1 MVDEKIVRS
10 SYVRTPEH
18 KKMMSTIQKEIYKNG
33 KHNNNNPIRNIDK
46 VIKMGKDWLENEYVN
61 KKRPTSDIAK
71 ELVVYPIDVSK
82 ALHFFN
88 LPVRSTC
95 NGKDKSEIEKS
106 ISLLQNY
113 DWIYEKYYINQLSIS
128 YISNNLLHLP
138 SHKIKTQ
145 LEKFDIPIRSY
156 KEQLSVSRRKICN
169 DNEYKKMISAR
180 FTNLWN
186 TIEFREKMSH
196 RIYPRGK
203 DHPFYGR
210 KLSNEHKQKLTGR
223 KWSGINY
230 RSQYYEKLDGSVI
243 WLRSSYEVRI
253 AKTLD
258 RLGLAWVYEA
268 KRFSIP
274 ELNTTYLPDFYIP
287 DIDLWWEIKGYIDD
301 QFKEKYTI
309 FNKIYGIPINIIKL
323 SDIEYLEGLPRNC
336 DMYDIIL
343 AGNSNI

>member
-1 MVDEKIVRS
+1 VDNEKKVRH
-10 SYVRTPEH
+10 SYVRTQEH
-18 KKMMSTIQKEIYKNG
+18 KKMMSEIQKEIYRNG

-46 VIKMGKDWLENEYVN
+46 VIEMGKYWLENEYIT
-61 KKRPTSDIAK
+61 KRRSTRDIAK
-71 ELVVYPIDVSK
+71 ELAVYPIDVSK
-82 ALHFFN
+82 ALHFFD
-88 LPVRSTC
+88 LSVRSTC

-106 ISLLQNY
+106 MLLLQDYN
-113 DWIYEKYYINQLSIS
+113 WIYEKYYINQLSIS
-128 YISNNLLHLP
+128 HISNKLLHL
-138 SHKIKTQ
+138 SSCKVKSQ

-156 KEQLSVSRRKICN
+156 VEQLSISRKKSCN
-169 DNEYKKMISAR
+169 DLKYKKIISER
-180 FTNLWN
+180 FINLWN
-186 TIEFREKMSH
+186 TIEFREKMSN
-196 RIYPRGK
+196 RVYPRGK

-210 KLSNEHKQKLTGR
+210 KLSNEHKQKLIGR

-230 RSQYYEKLDGSVI
+230 RSQYYEKSDGSTI

-258 RLGLAWVYEA
+258 RLGLAWIYEA

-274 ELNTTYLPDFYIP
+274 ELNTTYLPDFYIS
-287 DIDLWWEIKGYIDD
+287 DIDMWWEIKGYIDD

-309 FNKIYGIPINIIKL
+309 FNKIYDIPIKIIKL

-343 AGNSNI
+343 AGNSDI